1 MNYNAIPPVEPDG
14 IYGEQTAEAVRKFQK
29 IFDMPQTGVV
39 DFATWYQISGKYVA
53 LSGIAELNP

>member
-1 MNYNAIPPVEPDG
+1 MG